1 MSFFRTVVGG
11 ALGFMVG
18 GPLGAAGGAVLA
30 NALGGKDNKYK
41 ITCPHC
47 HKSLGVD
54 DHGRYSCCHCNNYLL
69 FSDDGVVKDTRIDV
83 RCPHCNCDLLID
95 GPGKWNCCECNKS
108 FDYEENNS
116 SNNANDDENTYL
128 FIIFAAF
135 AKFCKANGPI
145 KKEQIAVIED
155 IMNNYYNLD
164 KSDRDLAIKH
174 FRTGKDS
181 STTFESYCSLLNN
194 SCDDDLEE
202 DRNLKNGFIV
212 CLYKIATCSGSI
224 NYEEE
229 KLLNFAI
236 GILKIDPHFISSL
249 KEEFLNNNLDKY
261 YEILG
266 CKKGDSLDTIKSN
279 YRKIVNECHP
289 DRISNKD
296 LPEYLI
302 KYSTERFCQVQ
313 EAYEKIKLSLGA

>member
-18 GPLGAAGGAVLA
+18 GPLGGAVLA
-30 NALGGKDNKYK
+30 NTLGGNDNKYN

-47 HKSLGVD
+47 HKSLGVN

-69 FSDDGVVKDTRIDV
+69 FSDDGVIKDTRIDV

-108 FDYEENNS
+108 FD
-116 SNNANDDENTYL
+116 
-128 FIIFAAF
+128 
-135 AKFCKANGPI
+135 
-145 KKEQIAVIED
+145 
-155 IMNNYYNLD
+155 
-164 KSDRDLAIKH
+164 
-174 FRTGKDS
+174 
-181 STTFESYCSLLNN
+181 
-194 SCDDDLEE
+194 
-202 DRNLKNGFIV
+202 
-212 CLYKIATCSGSI
+212 
-224 NYEEE
+224 YEEE

-313 EAYEKIKLSLGA
+313 EAYEKIKLS